1 VKLTDCWEGDGD
13 SPSSSLRELR
23 RVSLEPSQGGLLG
36 NVSFVLGLFCIQDVP
51 KAANR
56 STSEPRLLRRQT
68 TIGYSQSHE
77 PDTCRMLRMR

>member
-36 NVSFVLGLFCIQDVP
+36 LLGTVYLYSTGCAYIVPKTASRSTRGLFTGQ
-51 KAANR
+51 AAHCVA
-56 STSEPRLLRRQT
+56 L
-68 TIGYSQSHE
+68 
-77 PDTCRMLRMR
+77 